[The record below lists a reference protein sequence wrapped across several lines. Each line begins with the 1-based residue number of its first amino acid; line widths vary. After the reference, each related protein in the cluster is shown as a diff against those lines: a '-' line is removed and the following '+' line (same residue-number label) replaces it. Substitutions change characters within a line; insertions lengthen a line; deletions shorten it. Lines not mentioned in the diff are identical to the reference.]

1 MDGLETAVSA
11 AAPVSLALELE
22 RQLRLVE
29 KHYAEARHAAE
40 QARNELRTLMTRA
53 AQRPA
58 AIRAARTK
66 FEAVAARCSRLRG
79 IIDDLEERLE
89 AC

>member
-1 MDGLETAVSA
+1 MEGLESA
-11 AAPVSLALELE
+11 GKAPAPVVLGLELE
-22 RQLRLVE
+22 RQLRLAE

-40 QARNELRTLMTRA
+40 QARDELRTLMTQA

-58 AIRAARTK
+58 AIRAARAK